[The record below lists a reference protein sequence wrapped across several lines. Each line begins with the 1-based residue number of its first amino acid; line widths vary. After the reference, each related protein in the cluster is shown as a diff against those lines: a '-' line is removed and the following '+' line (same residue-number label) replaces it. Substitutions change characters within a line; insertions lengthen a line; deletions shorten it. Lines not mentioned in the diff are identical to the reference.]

1 MISSSRWLKRLTWR
15 LLWMCSFKKNRLKG
29 TLFSSVC
36 RKIIAN
42 TSSQKSNGMKVFI
55 IEKKQ
60 RLVAFE
66 ISAKM
71 INDHWW
77 LFQNIGWQL
86 ETMFHK
92 KNFTNFPQIFVTF
105 ITVHE
110 APQDRIFDQSSSSSR
125 NPENNLDFQNYDP
138 ENCFVTDKSLFLHQ
152 DAPTKTAH
160 VVFQDTYKLASKE
173 EFNKKRFFAWFLYK
187 IFNLVSVLCYTIQIK
202 RHATWLMM
210 FLMQKCNFSSLILC
224 LKFLF
229 RFIVQYLVE
238 QLKSAIDSPL
248 YNSETCL
255 CACKIESSHWNHSR
269 NKLKVD

>member
-1 MISSSRWLKRLTWR
+1 MISLSRWLKRLTWR

-60 RLVAFE
+60 RFVIFE

-71 INDHWW
+71 IDDHWL

-86 ETMFHK
+86 ETIFHK

-110 APQDRIFDQSSSSSR
+110 APQDRVFDQSSSSSR

-138 ENCFVTDKSLFLHQ
+138 DNCFVIDKSLFLHQ
-152 DAPTKTAH
+152 DTFKTSNVVTKTSH

-173 EFNKKRFFAWFLYK
+173 EFNKKRSFAWFSYK
-187 IFNLVSVLCYTIQIK
+187 ILNLVSILSYTIQAKHHVTLWCFGAEI
-202 RHATWLMM
+202 
-210 FLMQKCNFSSLILC
+210 
-224 LKFLF
+224 
-229 RFIVQYLVE
+229 
-238 QLKSAIDSPL
+238 
-248 YNSETCL
+248 
-255 CACKIESSHWNHSR
+255 
-269 NKLKVD
+269 